1 MISFTGT
8 ETAILA
14 AARVNL
20 AASAVADNP
29 KRVTLLRRSVAMTME
44 PTATGASIPASRM
57 ANGMRSL
64 LSRKRGR

>member
-1 MISFTGT
+1 MSSTGT

-14 AARVNL
+14 AARVIL
-20 AASAVADNP
+20 AALAVTDSPN
-29 KRVTLLRRSVAMTME
+29 RVMLLRRSVAMTME

-57 ANGMRSL
+57 ASGMRSL